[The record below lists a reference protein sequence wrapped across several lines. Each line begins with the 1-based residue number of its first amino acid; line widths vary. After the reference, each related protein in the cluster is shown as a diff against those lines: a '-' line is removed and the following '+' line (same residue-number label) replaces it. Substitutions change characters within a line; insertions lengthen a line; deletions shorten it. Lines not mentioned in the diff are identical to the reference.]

1 VIYNKRFVR
10 KEVNK
15 MVRIIDID
23 DDMGWDNICDEAGK
37 MADQYGC
44 IVQAV
49 SKGGKKKNFGEKPK
63 FELLEG
69 TNLSG
74 KQFSEFTPEEIG
86 KMSNNRFWREKAK
99 QCMRDH
105 PDIYEYWNGSEYIK
119 LHVRY
124 KLHPWQGQKDKCAL
138 GCFMANR
145 NGQWLRGFI
154 FLWKDVPSEIMA
166 KLDSIN
172 PKDLGEPF
180 TWTEAYYSIEGD
192 CIIN

>member
-1 VIYNKRFVR
+1 
-10 KEVNK
+10 

-23 DDMGWDNICDEAGK
+23 DDMGWDNIFDEAGK

-49 SKGGKKKNFGEKPK
+49 SKGGKKKNFGEKTK

-99 QCMRDH
+99 QCVTILIFMSIGMDLNILSFMLDTNFIR
-105 PDIYEYWNGSEYIK
+105 GK
-119 LHVRY
+119 VR
-124 KLHPWQGQKDKCAL
+124 
-138 GCFMANR
+138 R
-145 NGQWLRGFI
+145 
-154 FLWKDVPSEIMA
+154 
-166 KLDSIN
+166 IN
-172 PKDLGEPF
+172 VL
-180 TWTEAYYSIEGD
+180 
-192 CIIN
+192 